1 MEETNT
7 GLLTFVCP
15 KCGKVPQDQVI
26 FLCNHCEEE
35 ELILK
40 DGLFM
45 CPACLK
51 PGDNFE
57 CMNCG
62 SKEVKISPK
71 DRSALGKN
79 L

>member
-1 MEETNT
+1 MDEKDT
-7 GLLTFVCP
+7 GLLTFLCP
-15 KCGKVPQDQVI
+15 GCGKIPQDQVI

-40 DGLFM
+40 DGLYM
-45 CPACLK
+45 CQACLT
-51 PGDNFE
+51 PGENFE
-57 CMNCG
+57 CMGCG